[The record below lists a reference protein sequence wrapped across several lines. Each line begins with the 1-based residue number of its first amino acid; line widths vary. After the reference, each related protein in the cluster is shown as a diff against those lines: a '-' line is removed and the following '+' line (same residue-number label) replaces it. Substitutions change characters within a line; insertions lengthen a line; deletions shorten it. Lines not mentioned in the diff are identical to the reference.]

1 MKITRRDIAVLR
13 DVALSHSLTSSQ
25 AIELGYF
32 GSPTRANTRFRELG
46 KAGFVRKLD
55 CQFLRQ
61 NLFIAT
67 RLAAE
72 VVGDK
77 VGKLIEG
84 RTSSPRF
91 LQHALSL
98 TNVRIALSRR
108 SDAPWRF
115 EQQLWRKV
123 RTSKL
128 IEVRPDGLLQVP
140 SLPIFIEVDLGNT
153 GLPRFKEK
161 LDSYQA
167 LATSGQ
173 CQDLYG
179 FPDFRLLTVTTG
191 QLRARN
197 LRCAIRSDI
206 RFECLIQTFEEVG
219 AAPVASWS

>member
-1 MKITRRDIAVLR
+1 VKLTRRDIAVLR
-13 DVALSHSLTSSQ
+13 DVGLSHALTTSQ
-25 AIELGYF
+25 AIELGHF

-67 RLAAE
+67 KLAAE

-77 VGKLIEG
+77 VGRLIEG
-84 RTSSPRF
+84 RISSPRF
-91 LQHALSL
+91 LQHALSV
-98 TNVRIALSRR
+98 TNVRIALNRR

-123 RTSKL
+123 KTSKL

-140 SLPIFIEVDLGNT
+140 SVPIFVEVDLGNT
-153 GLPRFKEK
+153 SLPRFKEK
-161 LDSYQA
+161 LASYQA

-173 CQDLYG
+173 CHDLYG
-179 FPDFRLLTVTTG
+179 FRDFRLLTVTTG
-191 QLRARN
+191 HLRARH
-197 LRCAIRSDI
+197 LRCALRSDLG
-206 RFECLIQTFEEVG
+206 FECLIQTFEEVG